1 MILRRALRWEPLV
14 FCWGALACGGA
25 GPADADGSAGAFTG
39 GQSSGG
45 QSGDGKNS
53 GGQNS
58 SGGSDSAS
66 GGSGGTVTSGGS
78 SGSGGSASGGTSGGY
93 EPCPTSGDCR
103 IMPLGDSITWGVGD
117 EGNAG
122 YRGPL
127 FAHILADGKKATFTG
142 SGQNGPSMVSGVAF
156 PKRNEGHPGWGIAQ
170 VTTWS
175 NGNAGI
181 AQQIPSPAF
190 DSSSG
195 GVPHVILLHIGT
207 NDASQ
212 FTADVMESD
221 LNKLLDKL
229 VAGAPEALIV
239 LAKIIPPGWYN
250 QQLTNYNA
258 KLAGIVD
265 LRAAAGEHIVLA
277 DLNSDFDTK
286 TMLGSDSLHPNA
298 AGYEFMA
305 KKWYAIIGPYLF

>member
-1 MILRRALRWEPLV
+1 MVRVKTMASRTLL
-14 FCWGALACGGA
+14 WGALAFFFGGLACSGVDAADPDGQAGASGGA
-25 GPADADGSAGAFTG
+25 GS
-39 GQSSGG
+39 SSGG
-45 QSGDGKNS
+45 GH
-53 GGQNS
+53 
-58 SGGSDSAS
+58 
-66 GGSGGTVTSGGS
+66 
-78 SGSGGSASGGTSGGY
+78 SGGSANESGGAGGTATSGGAPGSAGSPSGGDSAAY

-142 SGQNGPSMVSGVAF
+142 SGQNGPSTVSGVPF
-156 PKRNEGHPGWGIAQ
+156 PQRNEGHPGWGIAR

-190 DSSSG
+190 DSPSG
-195 GVPHVILLHIGT
+195 GVPHIILLHIGT
-207 NDASQ
+207 NDANQ

-221 LNKLLDKL
+221 LNTLLDKL

-265 LRAAAGEHIVLA
+265 VRAAAGEHIVLA

-286 TMLGSDSLHPNA
+286 TMLGSDSLHPNT

-305 KKWYAIIGPYLF
+305 KKWYAIISPYLF